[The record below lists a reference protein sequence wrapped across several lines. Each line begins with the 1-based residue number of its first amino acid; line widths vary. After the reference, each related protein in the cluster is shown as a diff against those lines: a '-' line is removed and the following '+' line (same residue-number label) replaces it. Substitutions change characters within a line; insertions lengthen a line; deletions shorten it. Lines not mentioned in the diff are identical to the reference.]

1 MVAVVRQAAAN
12 FGEDKAGRMA
22 LAIAYR
28 ALFALSPLILLA
40 VSIAGFFFRREQ
52 TVDALVAQAVELLGE
67 GGGEVVAEILT
78 GTAQGA
84 TTAGLVGLALLI
96 WTGSSLFVEV
106 RQSLDDIFRTPDRRP
121 GGIAAFVRTRLIG
134 FASVLGLG
142 LVLIALV
149 ALNLFVAAAERF
161 VETNIPWL
169 DGAMPLVVPL
179 LSMLLLTA
187 ILPFQFQ
194 WFTTRQ
200 LPWRAAWWGGAVTA
214 VFLVLG
220 GLGLGWYLSAWGT
233 LNAGAFTGAAI
244 IVLFLVAAL
253 AQAYLFGAEITR
265 VLADENPLTRP
276 SLNP

>member
-1 MVAVVRQAAAN
+1 MVAVIRQAAAN

-28 ALFALSPLILLA
+28 ALFALSPLFLLA

-52 TVDALVAQAVELLGE
+52 TVDALVARAVELLGE
-67 GGGEVVAEILT
+67 AGGEVVAEILT

-84 TTAGLVGLALLI
+84 TAAGVVGLVLLV

-106 RQSLDDIFRTPDRRP
+106 RQSLDDIFRVPDVRP
-121 GGIAAFVRTRLIG
+121 SGIVAFVRTRLIG
-134 FASVLGLG
+134 FAAVLGLG
-142 LVLIALV
+142 LLLIALV
-149 ALNLFVAAAERF
+149 ALNLLVAAAERF

-179 LSMLLLTA
+179 LSVVLMAT
-187 ILPFQFQ
+187 ILPLQFQ
-194 WFTTRQ
+194 WFTTRP
-200 LPWRAAWWGGAVTA
+200 LPWRAAWWGGAITA
-214 VFLVLG
+214 VLLVLG
-220 GLGLGWYLSAWGT
+220 GLGLGWYLSTWGT

-244 IVLFLVAAL
+244 IALFLVAAL

-265 VLADENPLTRP
+265 VLAEETR
-276 SLNP
+276 

>member
-1 MVAVVRQAAAN
+1 MVAVIRQATAN
-12 FGEDKAGRMA
+12 FGADKAGRMA

-28 ALFALSPLILLA
+28 ALFALSPLFLLA

-52 TVDALVAQAVELLGE
+52 TVEALVAQAVELLGE
-67 GGGEVVAEILT
+67 AGGEVVAEILT

-84 TTAGLVGLALLI
+84 TTAGLVGLALLV

-106 RQSLDDIFRTPDRRP
+106 RQSLDDIFRVPDVRP
-121 GGIAAFVRTRLIG
+121 SGIAAFARTRLIG
-134 FASVLGLG
+134 FVAVLALGL
-142 LVLIALV
+142 LLIALV

-169 DGAMPLVVPL
+169 DGAMPLVVPA
-179 LSMLLLTA
+179 LSMLLLATV
-187 ILPFQFQ
+187 LPFQFQ
-194 WFTTRQ
+194 WFSTRR

-214 VFLVLG
+214 VLLVLG

-244 IVLFLVAAL
+244 IALFLVAAL

-265 VLADENPLTRP
+265 VLADQSLGARP
-276 SLNP
+276 SLPT

>member
-1 MVAVVRQAAAN
+1 MIRRAAAN

-28 ALFALSPLILLA
+28 ALFALSPLVLLA

-52 TVDALVAQAVELLGE
+52 TVETLVAQAVELLGE
-67 GGGEVVAEILT
+67 AGGEIVAEILT

-84 TTAGLVGLALLI
+84 TTAGVIGLVLLI

-106 RQSLDDIFRTPDRRP
+106 RQSLDDIFRTPNQRP
-121 GGIAAFVRTRLIG
+121 GGVSAFVRTRLIG
-134 FASVLGLG
+134 FAAVLGLG

-149 ALNLFVAAAERF
+149 TLNLFVAAAERF
-161 VETNIPWL
+161 VQTNIPWL
-169 DGAMPLVVPL
+169 GGAMPLVVPL
-179 LSMLLLTA
+179 LSMLLLA
-187 ILPFQFQ
+187 LILPLQFQ
-194 WFTTRQ
+194 WFTTRR

-214 VFLVLG
+214 TFLVLG
-220 GLGLGWYLSAWGT
+220 GLGLGWYLSTWGT

-244 IVLFLVAAL
+244 VVLFLVAAL

-265 VLADENPLTRP
+265 VLAEDRTLPRP
-276 SLNP
+276 SLNT